1 MATIRTKYYFAEQIM
16 KKVASG
22 DRPRDEK
29 LEAEEV
35 ILEMDQVLCELA
47 NQNFTE
53 NFTLFQTMDVN
64 EMYLFRPDPITITD
78 NNAGSRITL
87 PARYADLPGQLGI
100 YECYLNNKRRD
111 RIIIRKPRSVRRNSF
126 TMAGPMEQRLWGYPQ
141 GLQLIF
147 SVNDLSKICK
157 TVNVAL
163 IVTDSSQI
171 SDDAV
176 YPVPPN
182 KEALFIQTVYEKM
195 MGQTSVPEDNVND
208 SVKQR

>member
-1 MATIRTKYYFAEQIM
+1 
-16 KKVASG
+16 
-22 DRPRDEK
+22 
-29 LEAEEV
+29 
-35 ILEMDQVLCELA
+35 
-47 NQNFTE
+47 
-53 NFTLFQTMDVN
+53 
-64 EMYLFRPDPITITD
+64 
-78 NNAGSRITL
+78 
-87 PARYADLPGQLGI
+87 
-100 YECYLNNKRRD
+100 
-111 RIIIRKPRSVRRNSF
+111 
-126 TMAGPMEQRLWGYPQ
+126 MAGPMEQRLWGYPQ